1 MSAPDKPKQEIQLD
15 PTEVLAQKLYI
26 ELCGRVYSVSGGE
39 KPQPKMLAQMS
50 FKLAEVFQQA
60 NYEFNP
66 TAVAARAAKDK
77 ASVNLDNV
85 HIDFGA
91 VGKAK

>member
-1 MSAPDKPKQEIQLD
+1 MSAPEKPRQEAQRD
-15 PTEVLAQKLYI
+15 PTEVLAEKLYI
-26 ELCGRVYSVSGGE
+26 EMCGRVYTVMGSE

-50 FKLAEVFQQA
+50 FKLAQVFQAA

-66 TAVAARAAKDK
+66 TAVAARDAKAK

-85 HIDFGA
+85 EIDFSY
-91 VGKAK
+91 GKPK

>member
-1 MSAPDKPKQEIQLD
+1 MSAPDKTKQEIQLD

-26 ELCGRVYSVSGGE
+26 ELCGRVYSVSGSE

-50 FKLAEVFQQA
+50 FKLAEVFQAA

-66 TAVAARAAKDK
+66 TAIAAREARAK

-85 HIDFGA
+85 QIDFG
-91 VGKAK
+91 VGKPK

>member
-50 FKLAEVFQQA
+50 FKLAEVFQAA

-66 TAVAARAAKDK
+66 TAIAAREAKAR

-85 HIDFGA
+85 QIDFS
-91 VGKAK
+91 VGKPK

>member
-1 MSAPDKPKQEIQLD
+1 MSAPDKTKQEIQLD

-50 FKLAEVFQQA
+50 FKLAEVFQAA

-66 TAVAARAAKDK
+66 TAIAAREARAK

-85 HIDFGA
+85 QIDFG
-91 VGKAK
+91 VGKPK

>member
-1 MSAPDKPKQEIQLD
+1 MSAPEKPKQEIHRDL
-15 PTEVLAQKLYI
+15 TEILAEKLFI
-26 ELCGRVYSVSGGE
+26 EMCGRVYSVSGGD

-50 FKLAEVFQQA
+50 FKLAEVFVAA

-66 TAVAARAAKDK
+66 NAIAAREAKAK

-85 HIDFGA
+85 QIDFS
-91 VGKAK
+91 VGKPK

>member
-50 FKLAEVFQQA
+50 FKLAEVFQAA

-66 TAVAARAAKDK
+66 TAIAAREARAK

-85 HIDFGA
+85 QIDFG
-91 VGKAK
+91 VGKPK

>member
-1 MSAPDKPKQEIQLD
+1 MSAPDKTKQEIQLD

-26 ELCGRVYSVSGGE
+26 ELCGRVYSVSGSE
-39 KPQPKMLAQMS
+39 KPQPKALAQMS
-50 FKLAEVFQQA
+50 FKLAEVFQAA

-66 TAVAARAAKDK
+66 TAIAAREARAK

-85 HIDFGA
+85 QIDFG
-91 VGKAK
+91 VGKPK

>member
-1 MSAPDKPKQEIQLD
+1 MSAPEKPKQEVHRD
-15 PTEVLAQKLYI
+15 PTEILAEKLFI
-26 ELCGRVYSVSGGE
+26 EMCGRVYSVSGGD

-50 FKLAEVFQQA
+50 FKLAEVFVGA

-66 TAVAARAAKDK
+66 NAIAARDAKAK

-85 HIDFGA
+85 QIDFS
-91 VGKAK
+91 VGKPK

>member
-1 MSAPDKPKQEIQLD
+1 MSAPTKPAADTPHDPIQE
-15 PTEVLAQKLYI
+15 LAEKLYVAMCARI
-26 ELCGRVYSVSGGE
+26 YSASGE
-39 KPQPKMLAQMS
+39 KPQPKAVAQLS
-50 FKLAEVFQQA
+50 FKLAETFQAA

-66 TAVAARAAKDK
+66 TAIAARAAKDK

-91 VGKAK
+91 VSKAK

>member
-1 MSAPDKPKQEIQLD
+1 MSAQDKPKQEIQID

-26 ELCGRVYSVSGGE
+26 EMCGRVYSVSGGE

-50 FKLAEVFQQA
+50 FKLAQVFQAA

-66 TAVAARAAKDK
+66 TAVAAREAKAK

-85 HIDFGA
+85 QIDFS
-91 VGKAK
+91 VGKPK

>member
-1 MSAPDKPKQEIQLD
+1 MSAPDKSKQEPHRD
-15 PTEVLAQKLYI
+15 PTEVLAEKLYI
-26 ELCGRVYSVSGGE
+26 EMCGRVYSVSGSE

-50 FKLAEVFQQA
+50 FKLAAVFVAA

-66 TAVAARAAKDK
+66 TAVAARDAKAK

-85 HIDFGA
+85 EIDFSY
-91 VGKAK
+91 GKPK

>member
-1 MSAPDKPKQEIQLD
+1 MSAPDKTKQEIQLD

-26 ELCGRVYSVSGGE
+26 ELCGRVYSVSGSE

-50 FKLAEVFQQA
+50 FKLAEVFQAA

-66 TAVAARAAKDK
+66 TAIAAREARAK

-85 HIDFGA
+85 QIDFGA
-91 VGKAK
+91 GKPK

>member
-1 MSAPDKPKQEIQLD
+1 MSAPTKPAADTPRDPIQD
-15 PTEVLAQKLYI
+15 LAEKLYI
-26 ELCGRVYSVSGGE
+26 AMCARIYSASGD
-39 KPQPKMLAQMS
+39 KPQPKAVAQLS
-50 FKLAEVFQQA
+50 FKLAETFQAA

-66 TAVAARAAKDK
+66 TAIAARAANDK

>member
-1 MSAPDKPKQEIQLD
+1 MSAPDKPKQDIQLD

-50 FKLAEVFQQA
+50 FKLAEVFRAA

-66 TAVAARAAKDK
+66 TAIATREALAK

-85 HIDFGA
+85 QIDFS
-91 VGKAK
+91 VGKPK

>member
-1 MSAPDKPKQEIQLD
+1 MSAPEKPRQEMHRD
-15 PTEVLAQKLYI
+15 PTEVLAEKLYI
-26 ELCGRVYSVSGGE
+26 EMCGRVYSVSGGE

-50 FKLAEVFQQA
+50 FKLAQVFQAA

-66 TAVAARAAKDK
+66 TAVAARDAKAK

-85 HIDFGA
+85 QIDFSY
-91 VGKAK
+91 GKPK